1 MPERPAEGA
10 AATRGIGG
18 QGAFAVQRVLLRRH
32 PGDVLRVVAGS
43 VVVAVGGV
51 LAGRAQVARLEAD
64 LFRVLNDLPDAAVT
78 VLRPVMALATLPG
91 TAAVTL
97 VALLV
102 RRRLRPGLDVALA
115 ATAGSLVGDLVRQ
128 AVERTRPGT
137 LLGQVALRGSVDT
150 LLAYPSGHTT
160 IAAAIAGAVGPFLP
174 RRARRATWATVW
186 VVAAGRLYLGA
197 HLPLDVLGGAALG
210 WTLSATLHLVLGAPG
225 GEVTAE
231 QVRRWLADAGFAP
244 SRVRAVISDARSS
257 FPFFSCSCRGELFVK
272 AVGREQ
278 READLLWK
286 AWRRLRFRDVEDET
300 AFVTAKQAVE
310 HEAVA
315 ALLADQ
321 ACVRTP
327 RVLTAGALE
336 DGSGVLV
343 CEAVQG
349 ARELG
354 NLDPDDVGDLLLDD
368 VWVQV
373 AALHAAGIAH
383 RDLKAANVLVDGQ
396 GRAWLVD
403 LGFAELDASARRRAR
418 DVAEMLA
425 SLSLSV
431 GAERAAASAARRL
444 PVDELEQAVAFL
456 YPAALTPPTR
466 KALAARHGLL
476 SELRDRAAAAAGV
489 EVPSAAPVSR
499 FTWRTGLMLAA
510 GAFAVHVLLP
520 QIAELGE
527 IRAALVEVSWPLLA
541 VGLGVSLLRYPLA
554 AVQQSAVLPAGLP
567 VGRTSAA
574 QLAATYANR
583 ATPGGLGGAVVR
595 ERYLERTGIDR
606 PTAVTSIGLIQVAG
620 GLVHVVALAAV
631 AVGLGDFGVARF
643 RTPPRVEVLA
653 AVALGITLVG
663 VTLTPPGRRRV
674 LGPLREAIGS
684 LQTLLRRPLRAV
696 SLVAVSAAILAAYV
710 ATFVVCLQAYGV
722 HLAVTHV
729 ALVYLAGSAVA
740 TVAPTPG
747 GLGVLEAALVAGLTG
762 IGVGAGA
769 AVSGVLTF
777 RLLTFWLPLLP
788 GLAAFRMLRHRHT
801 I

>member
-1 MPERPAEGA
+1 
-10 AATRGIGG
+10 
-18 QGAFAVQRVLLRRH
+18 VWLRRH

-43 VVVAVGGV
+43 AVVAVGGV
-51 LAGRAQVARLEAD
+51 LARQAQVARLEAD
-64 LFRVLNDLPDAAVT
+64 LFRVLNDLPDAAVA
-78 VLRPVMALATLPG
+78 VLGPVMALATLPG
-91 TAAVTL
+91 AAAVTL

-115 ATAGSLVGDLVRQ
+115 AVAGSLVGDVVRQ

-137 LLGQVALRGSVDT
+137 LLAQVALRGSVDT
-150 LLAYPSGHTT
+150 LLAYPSGHAT
-160 IAAAIAGAVGPFLP
+160 IAAAMAGAVGPFLP
-174 RRARRATWATVW
+174 RRARRAAWATVW

-210 WTLSATLHLVLGAPG
+210 WALSAALHLVLGAPG

-231 QVRRWLADAGFAP
+231 QVHRWLTGAGFEP

-257 FPFFSCSCRGELFVK
+257 FPFLSCSCRGELFVK

-315 ALLADQ
+315 ALLARQ

-327 RVLTAGALE
+327 RVLTVGALD

-343 CEAVQG
+343 WDAVEG
-349 ARELG
+349 ARELDD
-354 NLDPDDVGDLLLDD
+354 LDPDDVGDLLLDD
-368 VWVQV
+368 VWAQV

-396 GRAWLVD
+396 SRVWLVD
-403 LGFAELDASARRRAR
+403 LGFAELDASVRRRAR

-425 SLSLSV
+425 TLSPVV
-431 GAERAAASAARRL
+431 GATRAVASAARTL
-444 PVDELEQAVAFL
+444 PADELEQAVAFL

-476 SELRDRAAAAAGV
+476 PQLRDRAAAAAGV
-489 EVPSAAPVSR
+489 EAPRATPVSR
-499 FTWRTGLMLAA
+499 FTWRTLAMLAS
-510 GAFAVHVLLP
+510 GAFVVHVLLP
-520 QIAELGE
+520 QIAELHQ
-527 IRAALVEVSWPLLA
+527 IRAALVEVSLPLLA
-541 VGLGVSLLRYPLA
+541 VALGVSLLRYPLA
-554 AVQQSAVLPAGLP
+554 AVQQSAALP
-567 VGRTSAA
+567 VGLPIGGASAV
-574 QLAATYANR
+574 QLAAAYANR
-583 ATPGGLGGAVVR
+583 ATPGGLGGAAVR
-595 ERYLERTGIDR
+595 ERYLERAGIDR
-606 PTAVTSIGLIQVAG
+606 PTAVTSIGLVQVAG
-620 GLVHVVALAAV
+620 ALVHLTALATV
-631 AVGLGDFGVARF
+631 AVGLGNFDVVRL
-643 RTPPRVEVLA
+643 RTPPRLDVLV

-674 LGPLREAIGS
+674 LGPLRQAIGS
-684 LQTLLRRPLRAV
+684 LRTVMRRPARVL
-696 SLVAVSAAILAAYV
+696 SLIAVSAAVLAAYIG
-710 ATFVVCLQAYGV
+710 TFVVCLQAYGV
-722 HLAVTHV
+722 HLAVAHV
-729 ALVYLAGSAVA
+729 ALVFLAGSAVA
-740 TVAPTPG
+740 TVSPTPG
-747 GLGVLEAALVAGLTG
+747 GLGVLEAALVGGLTG
-762 IGVGAGA
+762 IGAGAGA

-788 GLAAFRMLRHRHT
+788 GFVAFRMLRHRH
-801 I
+801 II